1 MDKIKIVFSG
11 LFYPFAILSYFRR
24 ALERRDDVELY
35 TLGAFTNQF
44 IPWANGMQIPM
55 KYLNQVDLPLAPS
68 ILNPSW
74 EMIEPQLPW
83 KPDLSLTVDAGW
95 HYANKPNCLH
105 AHVATDPH
113 VLNYDRPR
121 KYADYFFNMQKCYS
135 KPGDIYLPYA
145 FDSHCHKPEEQR
157 KEYDACLIGL
167 HYANRDE
174 WVRRLR
180 EKGISVNY
188 RIGDIYDEYRKENCR
203 ATIGLNW
210 SSLEDVNA
218 RVFEIMAMGL
228 VPVINRLP
236 DLDAVGFVE
245 NVHYLGFSDMDEAVK
260 KVIWAKENPD
270 DANRIAR
277 NAQCRVQ
284 EDDMTYDR
292 RCNDI
297 LMTCGLI

>member
-1 MDKIKIVFSG
+1 MDKIKIVFSY
-11 LFYPFAILSYFRR
+11 LAYPFTIANYFRR
-24 ALERRDDVELY
+24 ALERKKFIELFIV
-35 TLGAFTNQF
+35 GAFTNQY
-44 IPWANGMQIPM
+44 IPWNGGMQIPM

-121 KYADYFFNMQKCYS
+121 KYADYFFNMQSCYS

-145 FDSHCHKPEEQR
+145 FDSRCHRPENQL

-188 RIGDIYDEYRKENCR
+188 RIGDIYDEYVSENCR
-203 ATIGLNW
+203 AIIGLNW

-236 DLDAVGFVE
+236 DLNLLGFVE
-245 NVHYLGFSDMDEAVK
+245 NVHYLGFSDMDEAVS
-260 KVIWAKENPD
+260 KVIWAKENPV
-270 DANRIAR
+270 DADRIAR
-277 NAQCRVQ
+277 SAQGKVE
-284 EDDMTYDR
+284 EDDMTYDHR
-292 RCNDI
+292 VETI
-297 LMTCGLI
+297 LRKTGLL